1 MDVKD
6 SIVARFLADDRVTT
20 TPELLKLTGF
30 RHKRDLQDQIFRE
43 RKAGILIIG
52 GRQGGYHLPSPGRQ
66 GRDQMERFYQ
76 TLRARGV
83 RTLQTASFF
92 RKAVK
97 AYDREHSGQ
106 LQMDDVEMEGSQDA
120 ETESGAE
127 V

>member
-6 SIVARFLADDRVTT
+6 SIVARWLSDDPKNPTS
-20 TPELLKLTGF
+20 TPKLQELTGY
-30 RHKRDLQDQIFRE
+30 RHRRELQDQIHRE
-43 RKAGILIIG
+43 RREGIMIIG

-66 GRDQMERFYQ
+66 GRDQMERFYK

-97 AYDREHSGQ
+97 AYDQAHSDQ
-106 LQMDDVEMEGSQDA
+106 IAIELD
-120 ETESGAE
+120 ESE
-127 V
+127 D

>member
-1 MDVKD
+1 MDEKEA
-6 SIVARFLADDRVTT
+6 IVARFLTDERTT
-20 TPELLKLTGF
+20 STPELLNLTGY
-30 RHKRDLQDQIFRE
+30 RHKRDLQDEIFRE

-97 AYDREHSGQ
+97 AYDQAHSDQ
-106 LQMDDVEMEGSQDA
+106 LQMDDI
-120 ETESGAE
+120 ESEIDVSGKEA
-127 V
+127 